1 MNTWKLMP
9 FVALC
14 CLAGISVSSQA
25 ADGGTTTLTITGNI
39 VEPDCVINNN
49 QQIVVD
55 FKEVMTTRIDG
66 VSYKREQINY
76 TLTCDN
82 LIRNTLRITL
92 KGTAGYNA
100 GLFNT
105 DVTGLG
111 IRVTNASGTAIA
123 PNGTVD
129 FTYVDGGT
137 PPVLYAIPVAQN
149 AATLPNVDFNGSATM
164 VFSYL

>member
-1 MNTWKLMP
+1 M
-9 FVALC
+9 
-14 CLAGISVSSQA
+14 
-25 ADGGTTTLTITGNI
+25 
-39 VEPDCVINNN
+39 INNN

-66 VSYKREQINY
+66 VSYKREQIIY
-76 TLTCDN
+76 TVSCDSDK
-82 LIRNTLRITL
+82 LISNKLLITLR
-92 KGTAGYNA
+92 GTAGYNA
-100 GLFNT
+100 GLFST